1 MWVCGYTQQ
10 NDEIP
15 ASMCFVSAREAM
27 KPRNH
32 HLLFQLVCNARAARM
47 ICDTRRPSSN
57 LLPSRMRD
65 SMFSCVLVVL
75 CLYVKQ
81 FVFLLWE
88 VFFTLCFLIANI
100 MDAYCSHVH
109 YPSGLDTLPKLVR
122 GTEKEGWLDLLVS
135 RRTRVSIAHACSS

>member
-1 MWVCGYTQQ
+1 MCVCGYKQQ

-65 SMFSCVLVVL
+65 SIFLFVLLLLCFGVKLFVL
-75 CLYVKQ
+75 
-81 FVFLLWE
+81 LLWE
-88 VFFTLCFLIANI
+88 VVLALCSLTANI

-109 YPSGLDTLPKLVR
+109 YPSGLDTQPKLVR

-135 RRTRVSIAHACSS
+135 RRTRVSIAHACSR